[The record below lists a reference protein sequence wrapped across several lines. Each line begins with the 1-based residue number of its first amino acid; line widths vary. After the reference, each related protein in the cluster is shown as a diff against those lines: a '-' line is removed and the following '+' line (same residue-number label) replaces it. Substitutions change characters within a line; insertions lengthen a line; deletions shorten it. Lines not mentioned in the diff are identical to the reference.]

1 MTTRRPIAVALA
13 ASALY
18 SGVLVATAHA
28 EMHYVRVTL
37 VTGQQLTVTVEVPDG
52 TPVSQV
58 QIPGLP
64 APVASIVDLG
74 SAEGTP
80 TPTSAPGVGV
90 TVSPTPTATQA
101 PAASPTAPR
110 QSGGGNTGRA
120 DHGKPRAKKPA
131 KQGSGNVTGK
141 VKDAAGNVQS
151 LTGAVPDVTATPSPA
166 PERPPTP
173 TDPTY
178 TLAPPGAAKVGV
190 PNFFIDKFRIPPFL
204 LPIYQAAGTEY
215 GVRWELLA
223 AINEIETDYGRNL
236 NVSTAGARGWMQFMP
251 GTWKTYGV
259 DGNQDGYADPDN
271 PVDAIFAAARYLKA
285 AGADQDIRAAV
296 FAYNHAN
303 WYVDSV
309 LLRAQVIGGLPAN
322 LVGSLTGLTEGRFPV
337 AAKATYADAL
347 HKTHKR
353 GNPAVAVESKAGR
366 RGLPIFAKAG
376 APVVAVNDAR
386 VVRMG
391 VSARLGRY
399 ITIQD
404 AYGNTYTYGRLAKV
418 SRLYA
423 APKPQKLDPA
433 QIQRELKLPEPDAP
447 PTEAASQTKRPAAK
461 APGHKL
467 AKKATKTV
475 KRTAPARSAAAPEAK
490 QRLFAHPTRANA
502 AAAGGAQQEFLRTGR
517 IEGALTPARALGL
530 ARDQIVIRRL
540 KAGVQVPAG
549 TMLGRIGRASD
560 PKHPYVR
567 FEIRPAGRG
576 APRIDPKPILDG
588 WKLLESTAI
597 YRAQG
602 KNPFVGPDAATP
614 TVGQILLM
622 SKATLQ
628 ARVLADP
635 RIQIYACGR
644 RDVTAGAIDRRVLA
658 TLEFL
663 VASGF
668 DPTVTSLRC
677 GHSFLTTSGN
687 VSEHSSGTA
696 VDIAAVNGVPI
707 LGHQGPGSIT
717 ELVIQRLLTL
727 QGTMKP
733 HQIISLMTF
742 DGADNTLSLPDH
754 ADHIHVGFRPLYGSN
769 PALAKR
775 LSAILKPNQWGRLI
789 DRLGRLDNPI
799 VKPAPSKFAVKVDP
813 TARKGD

>member
-1 MTTRRPIAVALA
+1 MTSNRPIAIALA

-18 SGVLVATAHA
+18 SGVLVAEARA

-37 VTGQQLTVTVEVPDG
+37 ITGQQLTVTVDVPDG
-52 TPVSQV
+52 TPVDQV

-64 APVASIVDLG
+64 APVASIVDLR

-80 TPTSAPGVGV
+80 TPTATAPVGV
-90 TVSPTPTATQA
+90 TVSPTPTAA
-101 PAASPTAPR
+101 PTTAAPSPTATAPAHG
-110 QSGGGNTGRA
+110 QTGSGSGSSSGRPKA
-120 DHGKPRAKKPA
+120 DKPVKKVTDTT
-131 KQGSGNVTGK
+131 GNVT
-141 VKDAAGNVQS
+141 KDAAGNTQS
-151 LTGAVPDVTATPSPA
+151 LTGAVPQVTPAPA
-166 PERPPTP
+166 PETPPTP
-173 TDPTY
+173 ADPTY

-190 PNFFIDKFRIPPFL
+190 PNFFIDKFRTPPFL

-236 NVSTAGARGWMQFMP
+236 NVSSAGARGWMQFMP
-251 GTWKTYGV
+251 SSWKQYGV
-259 DGNQDGYADPDN
+259 DANHDGYKDPN
-271 PVDAIFAAARYLKA
+271 TPADAIFTAARYLKA
-285 AGADQDIRAAV
+285 AGADKDIRGAV
-296 FAYNHAN
+296 FAYNHAD

-399 ITIQD
+399 IEIQD

-433 QIQRELKLPEPDAP
+433 EIQRELKLPRPDAP
-447 PTEAASQTKRPAAK
+447 PTEAASQTSRPAAK
-461 APGHKL
+461 APAERL
-467 AKKATKTV
+467 AATAAKRV
-475 KRTAPARSAAAPEAK
+475 KRTAAARSAAAPEAK

-540 KAGVQVPAG
+540 KAGV
-549 TMLGRIGRASD
+549 
-560 PKHPYVR
+560 
-567 FEIRPAGRG
+567 
-576 APRIDPKPILDG
+576 
-588 WKLLESTAI
+588 
-597 YRAQG
+597 
-602 KNPFVGPDAATP
+602 
-614 TVGQILLM
+614 
-622 SKATLQ
+622 
-628 ARVLADP
+628 
-635 RIQIYACGR
+635 
-644 RDVTAGAIDRRVLA
+644 
-658 TLEFL
+658 
-663 VASGF
+663 
-668 DPTVTSLRC
+668 
-677 GHSFLTTSGN
+677 
-687 VSEHSSGTA
+687 
-696 VDIAAVNGVPI
+696 
-707 LGHQGPGSIT
+707 
-717 ELVIQRLLTL
+717 
-727 QGTMKP
+727 
-733 HQIISLMTF
+733 
-742 DGADNTLSLPDH
+742 
-754 ADHIHVGFRPLYGSN
+754 
-769 PALAKR
+769 
-775 LSAILKPNQWGRLI
+775 
-789 DRLGRLDNPI
+789 
-799 VKPAPSKFAVKVDP
+799 
-813 TARKGD
+813 